1 MRAKPQAKR
10 KPGAKPYHHG
20 DLRRAILETAAA
32 MVREQ
37 KTWQF
42 TLREVARRAGVSH
55 TAPYNHFADKGE
67 LLGELAMGGFDALRV
82 ALTEARPK
90 KAESFRDE
98 YLAVARAY
106 VRFGVAN
113 PGLYRLMFSRDVG
126 YDVHMSERSVAAF
139 GVMLELL
146 ARGQATGA
154 IRKERLRAQ
163 AAACWAAVHGI
174 TTLSIE
180 GLFEP
185 AIVGRNP
192 IDAALA
198 TLFAGLAP

>member
-1 MRAKPQAKR
+1 MTERPPKR
-10 KPGAKPYHHG
+10 RKSGPRPYHHG
-20 DLRRAILETAAA
+20 DLKRALLEMAAT
-32 MVREQ
+32 MIREQ
-37 KTWQF
+37 RSWQF

-55 TAPYNHFADKGE
+55 TAPYNHFADKGA
-67 LLGELAMGGFDALRV
+67 LLGELAMGGFEALRL
-82 ALTEARPK
+82 ALEAARPK
-90 KAESFRDE
+90 RSAGFRDE
-98 YLAVARAY
+98 YFAVARAY
-106 VRFGVAN
+106 VRFGVEN
-113 PGLYRLMFSRDVG
+113 PGLYRLMFSQDVG

-154 IRKERLRAQ
+154 IRKASLRAQ

-174 TTLSIE
+174 TTLAIE

-192 IDAALA
+192 IDAALT
-198 TLFAGLAP
+198 TLFEGLAP

>member
-1 MRAKPQAKR
+1 M
-10 KPGAKPYHHG
+10 
-20 DLRRAILETAAA
+20 LL
-32 MVREQ
+32 EQ
-37 KTWQF
+37 KSWQF

-67 LLGELAMGGFDALRV
+67 LLAELAMGGFEALRV
-82 ALTEARPK
+82 ALTAARPA
-90 KAESFRDE
+90 KAGSFRDE
-98 YLAVARAY
+98 YFAVARAY
-106 VRFGVAN
+106 VRFGVEN

-126 YDVHMSERSVAAF
+126 YDAHMSERSVAAF

-154 IRKERLRAQ
+154 IRKERIRAQ
-163 AAACWAAVHGI
+163 AAACWGALHGI

-185 AIVGRNP
+185 AIVGKNP
-192 IDAALA
+192 VDAALA
-198 TLFAGLAP
+198 TLFVGLAP

>member
-1 MRAKPQAKR
+1 MSDVPPKR
-10 KPGAKPYHHG
+10 RKKSARPYHHG
-20 DLRRAILETAAA
+20 DLRRVVLETAAA

-55 TAPYNHFADKGE
+55 TAPYNHFADKGA
-67 LLGELAMGGFDALRV
+67 LLAELAMGGFDALRM
-82 ALTEARPK
+82 ALEASRPK
-90 KAESFRDE
+90 RPGAFRDE
-98 YLAVARAY
+98 YFAVARAY
-106 VRFGVAN
+106 VRFGTEN
-113 PGLYRLMFSRDVG
+113 PGLYRLMFSQDVG

-154 IRKERLRAQ
+154 IKKARLRAQ

-174 TTLSIE
+174 TTLCIE

-185 AIVGRNP
+185 AIVGKAP
-192 IDAALA
+192 VDAALA
-198 TLFAGLAP
+198 TLFEGLAP